1 MASYKINRRGQNRKC
16 QMQFEIIGRSQM
28 GKPFDHCAGKFGLY
42 PAVYCQAVAQ
52 IISLIITFSFFY
64 YETVSSRN
72 CIYDIWTIHSAEE
85 LTTTLS
91 LILYCVVVW
100 ELPLLNSYETNSEGY
115 PSVQGL
121 KQLNRLKTFSF
132 IKLLIIYSSIH
143 HPFVHP
149 FI

>member
-52 IISLIITFSFFY
+52 IINLIITFSFFY

-72 CIYDIWTIHSAEE
+72 CIYDI
-85 LTTTLS
+85 
-91 LILYCVVVW
+91 
-100 ELPLLNSYETNSEGY
+100 
-115 PSVQGL
+115 
-121 KQLNRLKTFSF
+121 
-132 IKLLIIYSSIH
+132 
-143 HPFVHP
+143 
-149 FI
+149 